1 MTIRLRDPVHNF
13 IELRADEVNLLDTQ
27 ALQRLRGIKQLAM
40 AQLVYPGAV
49 HTRFEHSLGVM
60 HLAGLMANELGCN
73 EDEIRL
79 VRLAALLHDIG
90 HGPFS
95 HISER
100 ALEIFY
106 NPTLSVAD
114 RKGGLHELI
123 SATIVERDG
132 EILRRLGKDTCTNIA
147 KLLRIGYG
155 QPALKSIVRGPLD
168 ADKQDYLLRD
178 SLFCGVK
185 YGVFDIHQ
193 MHRSLILHGPEDE
206 KELMIRQDG
215 IHAVEQYV
223 LAKYYLTTNVYRHKV
238 RLITDQMM
246 VRAISLGI
254 EKDEIEDLKR
264 LYHFDGSD
272 DFIQYYER
280 FDDAAFMQKFCLDA
294 AEGSKCKEVL
304 LRVRQRKLLK
314 RVFDCRVREFKDS
327 VRDMLPKLMDEQRD
341 LRKRVEAAI
350 AREIEERTGKKLDAD
365 LVVVN
370 VFSIRSAR
378 EMSRNDEQGILV
390 LGDPPELFENASTLF
405 ASINERYADEFV
417 EVYAP
422 IEWSTEAEKNSVR
435 RKVKQPIFEVIE
447 TNCAAA
453 IERPER

>member
-1 MTIRLRDPVHNF
+1 
-13 IELRADEVNLLDTQ
+13 
-27 ALQRLRGIKQLAM
+27 
-40 AQLVYPGAV
+40 
-49 HTRFEHSLGVM
+49 
-60 HLAGLMANELGCN
+60 
-73 EDEIRL
+73 
-79 VRLAALLHDIG
+79 
-90 HGPFS
+90 
-95 HISER
+95 
-100 ALEIFY
+100 
-106 NPTLSVAD
+106 
-114 RKGGLHELI
+114 
-123 SATIVERDG
+123 
-132 EILRRLGKDTCTNIA
+132 
-147 KLLRIGYG
+147 
-155 QPALKSIVRGPLD
+155 LD

-206 KELMIRQDG
+206 KELMIRRDG

-246 VRAISLGI
+246 VRAITLGI
-254 EKDEIEDLKR
+254 EKDEIENLKK
-264 LYHFDGSD
+264 LYYFDGSD
-272 DFIQYYER
+272 DFIQYYEQ

-294 AEGSKCKEVL
+294 PEGSKCKEVL
-304 LRVRQRKLLK
+304 LRLRQRKLLK
-314 RVFDCRVREFKDS
+314 RIFDCRIREFKDS

-341 LRKRVEAAI
+341 LRKSVEAAV
-350 AREIEERTGKKLDAD
+350 AREIEDHTGKKVDAD

-390 LGDPPELFENASTLF
+390 LGEPPELFENASTLF

-422 IEWSTEAEKNSVR
+422 IEWSTETEKNTI
-435 RKVKQPIFEVIE
+435 RKELRQPILEVINE
-447 TNCAAA
+447 KCSQEMKGVKT
-453 IERPER
+453 